1 MQRFFFLLAVVPC
14 YIHIYSHTQSIAAVM
29 DITKILLLGRGMVAR
44 PCVDRNSK
52 NEGTIGELPLPLEWY
67 NLLMTDVRH
76 YYSLTT
82 AQALASS
89 LPRTN
94 AISLDVSSTL
104 NSDSAIAVHD
114 LVISLVPHIYH
125 AEIIKLAIK
134 NKVNVITTSYVS
146 PAIRNLDES
155 AKEVGIVVLNE
166 VGVDPGVV
174 ISMQSIP
181 SVKCMPTAERY
192 FPLGHT
198 LHYHMKEPIN
208 LQQVTEFH
216 SYCGGLPALECSN
229 NPLTAQLRIVHT
241 RWKASRYCC

>member
-1 MQRFFFLLAVVPC
+1 
-14 YIHIYSHTQSIAAVM
+14 M

-94 AISLDVSSTL
+94 AISLDVSSIL
-104 NSDSAIAVHD
+104 NLDSAIAVHD
-114 LVISLVPHIYH
+114 LVISLVPHIYY

-134 NKVNVITTSYVS
+134 NKVNVVTISYVS

-155 AKEVGIVVLNE
+155 AKEVGIVVLRE
-166 VGVDPGVV
+166 VGVDPGVDHLYAIKT
-174 ISMQSIP
+174 ISEVHANGGKVFSFRSYPPLPHEGTNKSTTGNRVSLVLRRP
-181 SVKCMPTAERY
+181 SSP
-192 FPLGHT
+192 
-198 LHYHMKEPIN
+198 
-208 LQQVTEFH
+208 
-216 SYCGGLPALECSN
+216 
-229 NPLTAQLRIVHT
+229 
-241 RWKASRYCC
+241 